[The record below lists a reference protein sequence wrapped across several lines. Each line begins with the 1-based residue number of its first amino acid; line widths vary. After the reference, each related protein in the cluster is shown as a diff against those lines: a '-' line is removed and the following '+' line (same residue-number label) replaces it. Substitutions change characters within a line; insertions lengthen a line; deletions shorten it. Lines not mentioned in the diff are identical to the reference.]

1 MTSLK
6 VIFPFL
12 RETSASYTS
21 RVTDMVFF
29 VTGEIYHLLHI
40 KYIWY
45 IGNIIYTSYF
55 EYKTCM
61 HVKVDVYSGIAF
73 ALLII
78 GMSGI
83 ETAEKISGLEE
94 SDRTDSGFPECENR
108 YLVKP
113 GTSATSLEVLNYA

>member
-21 RVTDMVFF
+21 LVTDMVFF

-73 ALLII
+73 AMLII

-83 ETAEKISGLEE
+83 ETAEKISGLKE
-94 SDRTDSGFPECENR
+94 SDRTNSGFPE
-108 YLVKP
+108 YGSHSLAKP
-113 GTSATSLEVLNYA
+113 GATVTSKEVLNNA

>member
-1 MTSLK
+1 
-6 VIFPFL
+6 
-12 RETSASYTS
+12 
-21 RVTDMVFF
+21 MVFF
-29 VTGEIYHLLHI
+29 VTGQIYHLLHI

>member
-1 MTSLK
+1 
-6 VIFPFL
+6 
-12 RETSASYTS
+12 
-21 RVTDMVFF
+21 MVFF

-94 SDRTDSGFPECENR
+94 SDRTDSGFPEYRNHC
-108 YLVKP
+108 LAKP
-113 GTSATSLEVLNYA
+113 GSAVTCKEVLNYA

>member
-1 MTSLK
+1 
-6 VIFPFL
+6 
-12 RETSASYTS
+12 
-21 RVTDMVFF
+21 MVFF

-61 HVKVDVYSGIAF
+61 HVKVDVYFGLAF
-73 ALLII
+73 AMLIF

-83 ETAEKISGLEE
+83 DTAEKSSGLKE
-94 SDRTDSGFPECENR
+94 SDRINFTFPEYAN
-108 YLVKP
+108 YYPAKP
-113 GTSATSLEVLNYA
+113 GAAVNHVEVLQYA

>member
-1 MTSLK
+1 
-6 VIFPFL
+6 
-12 RETSASYTS
+12 
-21 RVTDMVFF
+21 MVFF
-29 VTGEIYHLLHI
+29 VTGQIYHLLHI

-73 ALLII
+73 AMLII

-83 ETAEKISGLEE
+83 DTAEKSSGIK
-94 SDRTDSGFPECENR
+94 ENWR
-108 YLVKP
+108 NDYGSNGRVNHFLVKP
-113 GTSATSLEVLNYA
+113 GVTVNHMEVL